1 MNKAEHAAES
11 GRVRSFGL
19 AIKQERGKVT
29 YDALIESGFRLLA
42 RFELQDIS
50 IADLASEAGY
60 SVGAFYARF
69 RSKDEFFD
77 ALIDRHLEI
86 RTDTQIQLFNTL
98 PLESLPEQ
106 LLQNVVSYYWD
117 NQNFWR
123 AVLARGL
130 RDPAFWES
138 ICNHGVEFASRFVER
153 MTKEIGRP
161 LESREITNIFFSFQ
175 SMLSTINL
183 TILALH
189 CPEID
194 DNRAFT
200 ADLTRAFRLTS
211 DFDRLVSLKPQKQLA
226 KV

>member
-1 MNKAEHAAES
+1 VNKAEPAAES
-11 GRVRSFGL
+11 GRARSFGL

-29 YDALIESGFRLLA
+29 YDALIEAGFRLLA
-42 RFELQDIS
+42 RHELQDIS

-86 RTDTQIQLFNTL
+86 RTDTQIQLFATL

-106 LLQNVVSYYWD
+106 LLQNVVGYYWE

-138 ICNHGVEFASRFVER
+138 ICNHGIEFASRFIDR
-153 MTKEIGRP
+153 LTQEIGRS
-161 LESREITNIFFSFQ
+161 LESREIAHIFFSFQ
-175 SMLSTINL
+175 STLSTINL

-200 ADLTRAFRLTS
+200 SDLTRAFRLTS
-211 DFDRLVSLKPQKQLA
+211 DFDRLVCFKQQNQLTE
-226 KV
+226 V